1 MEPEP
6 PGAAFFAWSRS
17 RRSGT
22 LAIRSRSR
30 PKKWRLRNTAD
41 KHKNR
46 KTKITPPTSVVE
58 PELPEPSI
66 LTEPEKRLLRLQFQ
80 STDILYG
87 NTYLFFIQSLRNR
100 VIN

>member
-17 RRSGT
+17 RRSET
-22 LAIRSRSR
+22 LAIRSR

-66 LTEPEKRLLRLQFQ
+66 LTEPEKRRLRLQFQ